1 MKQLTVV
8 AKIRA
13 KKGKEKE
20 ALTGLQ
26 GLVAPTLKEEGCIN
40 YDLHISAEE
49 EGVFL
54 FYENWASYDLW
65 QNHMESEHI
74 SAFKKIAGDLMEGE
88 TELST
93 WYSEFTE

>member
-8 AKIRA
+8 AKITA

-20 ALTGLQ
+20 ALLGLQ

-40 YDLHISAEE
+40 YDLHIAAEE

-65 QNHMESEHI
+65 QKHMESDHI
-74 SAFKKIAGDLMEGE
+74 KAFQGIAGNFIGGE

-93 WYSEFTE
+93 WYVDEE